1 VNDCILKTL
10 SDSRQKRMTQ
20 NFTIRQARPGD
31 HAARVALLAPGY
43 GADAAGLATEATDIR
58 RRFRDFGD
66 LASGIVQLVAEDA
79 NGAILGAQEATV
91 RLYANDCESVGVIFL
106 DGIAIAP
113 TCRETGIAAA
123 LLARLED
130 IAREAG
136 IAKIAS
142 NSRID
147 DAVGA
152 DFHLANGFAE
162 AESAA
167 CFVRKID
174 G

>member
-1 VNDCILKTL
+1 
-10 SDSRQKRMTQ
+10 MTQ
-20 NFTIRQARPGD
+20 NFTIRQAGPED
-31 HAARVALLAPGY
+31 DAARAALLAPTY
-43 GADAAGLATEATDIR
+43 GANAAGLAAEAADIR

-66 LASGIVQLVAEDA
+66 LAPGIVRLVAEDA
-79 NGAILGAQEATV
+79 NGAILGALEATV
-91 RLYANDCESVGVIFL
+91 RLYANGCESVGVMFL
-106 DGIAIAP
+106 EGIAVAP
-113 TCRETGIAAA
+113 SCHETGIAAA

-130 IAREAG
+130 NAREAG
-136 IAKIAS
+136 ITEIAS
-142 NSRID
+142 DSRID

-162 AESAA
+162 TERVA